1 MVTVIWAFFK
11 SGKKKLPEKVP
22 ATISI
27 QTSSSGRS
35 YREDSVIDTGKLKEV
50 GENTFCLNGK
60 SPFPLTLKHLTKG
73 DAQKIKKLLDG
84 ESARWER
91 NIGEIAHLIAQNN
104 IECIELEQY
113 LEKAKG
119 KISSAIEKKK
129 NNSNEWDNS
138 SEKDKAY
145 LLAEFQIEAI
155 ESLSCK
161 PSNERALKTLLFSAP
176 GDVTADDE
184 LVSLF
189 SGNEELYRFYISSLG
204 RSSKAISVPADDCYR
219 KSWEALCEMG
229 LAKRGKDIPVE
240 VILEGL
246 RMKDI
251 NEYFSDR
258 LEKKHTRKAKA
269 VEYAASRPDVLD
281 VLSKHISFREL
292 FQVCE
297 PEGINVDDIRQC
309 YEYAASQAEIIKDT
323 YVAGYRTLYTR
334 SEEHTSELQSH

>member
-1 MVTVIWAFFK
+1 MFFK
-11 SGKKKLPEKVP
+11 SGKKKSTSQVP
-22 ATISI
+22 ITVSI
-27 QTSSSGRS
+27 QTSSSSRG
-35 YREDSVIDTGKLKEV
+35 YREDSIIDTGKLKEV

-60 SPFPLTLKHLTKG
+60 SPFPLTLKHLSKS

-113 LEKAKG
+113 LEKAK
-119 KISSAIEKKK
+119 KEISSAIEEKK
-129 NNSNEWDNS
+129 NTSNEWES
-138 SEKDKAY
+138 SSDKDKAD

-161 PSNERALKTLLFSAP
+161 PSNERALETLLFSAP

-204 RSSKAISVPADDCYR
+204 RAPKAVSASADDYYR
-219 KSWEALCEMG
+219 KSWESLCEMG

-240 VILEGL
+240 MILEGL

-258 LEKKHTRKAKA
+258 LEKKLTRKAKA
-269 VEYAASRPDVLD
+269 VEYAASQPDVLD

-292 FQVCE
+292 FLVSE
-297 PEGINVDDIRQC
+297 PEGINVADIRQC

-323 YVAGYRTLYTR
+323 RLIG
-334 SEEHTSELQSH
+334 HPP